1 MRPESM
7 SKRPRVYLHVGAP
20 KTGTT
25 FLQGV
30 LWKNADALKR
40 RGVWLPGK
48 EADDHFRAGFDLRG
62 VEQEAD
68 DARGSWAG
76 AWDAMAAKIRD
87 CDSDVVVVSDE
98 RLAAC
103 TVETVDRAVAS
114 LAPAEVHVVYTTRGL
129 TELFPAEWQEH
140 IKFKDT
146 RTFDAWLTDIA
157 ADRDTREEWFWHAHD
172 VADVLRRWN
181 SAVPTDRLH
190 VLTLPPPGSPPN
202 LLWERFTSVLGIDP
216 GGVDTD
222 VRANASLGEEGAQ
235 VLRQVNESL
244 PADFPDWHRVL
255 LNREILAHEILA
267 PRRNKTRITLPA
279 DWAHWVQE
287 YTDQLIA
294 HLKNQDVHVVGD
306 LNELLPGEDAFKQAD
321 AADQVDVLDTA
332 TESIAG
338 LLVHMS
344 RMHERNAN
352 GARDRQTLRTRAERA
367 EGLLREH
374 RRLAPVERIKRTV
387 VELGEQSK
395 PVGAALG
402 VWRKAKRLRG
412 QRR

>member
-40 RGVWLPGK
+40 RGVWLPGR

-62 VEQEAD
+62 VEQEPD

-76 AWDAMAAKIRD
+76 AWDAMAARIRE

-98 RLAAC
+98 RLASC
-103 TVETVDRAVAS
+103 TVEEVDRAVTS

-129 TELFPAEWQEH
+129 AELFPAEWQEH
-140 IKFKDT
+140 IKFDDT
-146 RTFDAWLTDIA
+146 RTFDAWLTDIT
-157 ADRDTREEWFWHAHD
+157 ADRDTRHEWFWQVHD
-172 VADVLRRWN
+172 VADVLHRWG

-190 VLTLPPPGSPPN
+190 LLTLPPPGAPQN

-216 GGVDTD
+216 GEVDTD
-222 VRANASLGEEGAQ
+222 VRANASLGVEGAQ
-235 VLRQVNESL
+235 VLRQVNEFL
-244 PADFPDWHRVL
+244 PADFPDWHRVV

-279 DWAHWVQE
+279 HWANWVQD

-294 HLKNQDVHVVGD
+294 QLKNQDVHVVGD
-306 LNELLPGEDAFKQAD
+306 LNELLPGEEAFAEAD
-321 AADQVDVLDTA
+321 SADQADVLDTA
-332 TESIAG
+332 AESIAG
-338 LLVHMS
+338 LLVHMG
-344 RMHERNAN
+344 RMHEQAQHSEGILR
-352 GARDRQTLRTRAERA
+352 RHRQLPPLER
-367 EGLLREH
+367 
-374 RRLAPVERIKRTV
+374 VKRTV
-387 VELGEQSK
+387 VELGDQWK

-402 VWRKAKRLRG
+402 VWRKAKRLRHG
-412 QRR
+412 RG